1 MFANPLLSAL
11 FFGLLTAVSLPLGAI
26 VARFWVPRDRVLAS
40 LMAFGAGALLSALTI
55 DLVGNALE
63 HGNVW
68 PLSGGA
74 VLGGLLF
81 VVLNQ
86 VVNNQGG
93 FLRKSATTLKY
104 LRGLKE
110 ERLKE
115 LFRSISAV
123 PVFNELPPEEIAELV
138 PYIGTRTFAAGD
150 TVIREGEPGDS
161 VFIVESGRVRI
172 ASNDTHVA
180 TLGDG
185 DVLGEMALVTGEP
198 RSATAVAET
207 ECRVWYIMKD
217 DFDEL
222 LAASPHL
229 KQAVSELAME
239 RISNLQEQQI
249 MHPDDARRWY
259 QKAARNVD
267 QELLQPTPVEIREA
281 AHEHGGAPLAIWLGI
296 LLDGIPESLVIGA
309 SLVQAGISFSLLAG
323 LFLSNFPEALSSS
336 AAMRQASYG
345 FGRILVMWVSLMLL
359 TGLGALL
366 GNLFFTGASHE
377 MLALVEGIAAG
388 AMLTMIAE
396 TMLPEA
402 YHKGGTVTGLSTLLG
417 FLVAILFKTLE

>member
-1 MFANPLLSAL
+1 
-11 FFGLLTAVSLPLGAI
+11 
-26 VARFWVPRDRVLAS
+26 
-40 LMAFGAGALLSALTI
+40 
-55 DLVGNALE
+55 
-63 HGNVW
+63 
-68 PLSGGA
+68 
-74 VLGGLLF
+74 
-81 VVLNQ
+81 VV
-86 VVNNQGG
+86 
-93 FLRKSATTLKY
+93 
-104 LRGLKE
+104 
-110 ERLKE
+110 
-115 LFRSISAV
+115 
-123 PVFNELPPEEIAELV
+123 
-138 PYIGTRTFAAGD
+138 
-150 TVIREGEPGDS
+150 
-161 VFIVESGRVRI
+161 
-172 ASNDTHVA
+172 
-180 TLGDG
+180 
-185 DVLGEMALVTGEP
+185 GEMALVTGEP

-207 ECRVWYIMKD
+207 DCRVWYIMKD

-222 LAASPHL
+222 LATSPHL

-249 MHPDDARRWY
+249 MHPEDARRWY

-281 AHEHGGAPLAIWLGI
+281 AQEHGGAPIAIWLGI

-309 SLVQAGISFSLLAG
+309 SLVQSGISFSLLAG

-366 GNLFFTGASHE
+366 GNLFFAGASQE
-377 MLALVEGIAAG
+377 MFALVEGIAAG